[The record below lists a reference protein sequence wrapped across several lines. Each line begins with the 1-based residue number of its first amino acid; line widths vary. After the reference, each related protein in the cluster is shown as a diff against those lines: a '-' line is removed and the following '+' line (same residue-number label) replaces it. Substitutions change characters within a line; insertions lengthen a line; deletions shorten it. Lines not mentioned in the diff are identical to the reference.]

1 MHCVYY
7 TVVCLL
13 LLTCCIYRCDN
24 HLNTETSC
32 SITQEDSYEDINSEL
47 SLPEEKCDFSVKPP
61 GEEAASL
68 MSHYHIDNVS
78 TEVIPCY
85 QLTKI
90 H

>member
-1 MHCVYY
+1 MYRVYY
-7 TVVCLL
+7 TVVCLML
-13 LLTCCIYRCDN
+13 PVLYRCDY

-78 TEVIPCY
+78 AEVI
-85 QLTKI
+85 L
-90 H
+90 

>member
-1 MHCVYY
+1 MFTIY

-13 LLTCCIYRCDN
+13 LLLPVLYRCDN

-32 SITQEDSYEDINSEL
+32 SITQEDSYEDINPEL

-61 GEEAASL
+61 DEEAASL

-78 TEVIPCY
+78 AEVM
-85 QLTKI
+85 L
-90 H
+90 

>member
-1 MHCVYY
+1 MHRVYY
-7 TVVCLL
+7 TVVSLIL
-13 LLTCCIYRCDN
+13 PVVYRCDN

-47 SLPEEKCDFSVKPP
+47 SLPEEKCDFTVKPP

-78 TEVIPCY
+78 NEVILLY